1 MRHHGISGPRAFLP
15 RPELSSL
22 EDVFGE
28 VLAQKEKKL
37 KKERKVRLDKSSA
50 RSSGVGDV
58 LSQVWLVLLLY
69 VRSGQLQD
77 TLRLPGDA
85 LFGQCL

>member
-50 RSSGVGDV
+50 RSSGVFLFSLQGMAGPAA
-58 LSQVWLVLLLY
+58 
-69 VRSGQLQD
+69 VREVRTASRHAK
-77 TLRLPGDA
+77 TAR
-85 LFGQCL
+85 